1 MIVVSNLVIVVSNLL
16 VYGVLKQHA
25 VYIHNVQ
32 VDYLLDLYD
41 EGPLELHFQ
50 LLHFALHVLQTPESV
65 HLLFKLLGTL
75 LVFPEHLQDRD
86 KVVVRNGASTLP
98 DPLMK

>member
-1 MIVVSNLVIVVSNLL
+1 MLF
-16 VYGVLKQHA
+16 
-25 VYIHNVQ
+25 YIHNVQ
-32 VDYLLDLYD
+32 VDYLLNLYD

-50 LLHFALHVLQTPESV
+50 LLYFALHVPQTLESV

-86 KVVVRNGASTLP
+86 KVVVRNGASTCTRP
-98 DPLMK
+98 SNEMIWYQDYA